1 MTARSVALGTLFAVV
16 LLLQSPAPSLQ
27 DLKNATY
34 SGFKDVP
41 SPVTL
46 IDGRWDAASARQ
58 SITFVGELR
67 ATGDLNGDGA
77 GDAVVLLS
85 ENTGGSAE
93 RVYVAVVTTSNG
105 QLQNLATRSPGP
117 NVRIRRLRIVERTV
131 VVDAVQV
138 GVDDT
143 MCCPSDLV
151 TRTFVLKDTTLDE
164 PEPATHTGRLTAAAA
179 GQTEWVLRRSTS
191 AEPAPSEPRVTLR
204 YHDGQID
211 GSTGCN
217 RYTARVSGGDQPG
230 AVTVSPPA
238 STKMACTDDGM
249 AVETRFLRLLHG
261 VASFTFV
268 AGQPRPHLPD
278 SMASSARCSS
288 TPPWRLDDKFP
299 DCRVTGNGV
308 RHDLCFGPSLCPQ
321 CPHRR

>member
-1 MTARSVALGTLFAVV
+1 MTALRVVLGTLFAACV
-16 LLLQSPAPSLQ
+16 LQSPAPSLQ

-46 IDGRWDAASARQ
+46 TDGRWESASARQ

-67 ATGDLNGDGA
+67 ATGDLNSDGV

-85 ENTGGSAE
+85 ENTGGSGE
-93 RVYVAVVTTSNG
+93 RVYLAVVTTSNG
-105 QLQNLATRSPGP
+105 QLQNVATRVLGP
-117 NVRIRRLRIVERTV
+117 NVRIRRLRIVEHTV

-151 TRTFVLKDTTLDE
+151 TRTFVLKDTTLEE
-164 PEPATHTGRLTAAAA
+164 PEPATHTGRLTAAAV
-179 GQTEWVLRRSTS
+179 GQTEWVLRRWTST
-191 AEPAPSEPRVTLR
+191 EPAPAEPRVTLR

-217 RYTARVSGGDQPG
+217 RYLAPVSGGDQPG
-230 AVTVSPPA
+230 TVTIGPPA
-238 STKMACTDDGM
+238 STKMACSDAAM
-249 AVETRFLRLLHG
+249 AVEARFLRLLHG

-268 AGQPRPHLPD
+268 AGQLALTYQVD
-278 SMASSARCSS
+278 GQFS
-288 TPPWRLDDKFP
+288 TMFFDAAMGGGR
-299 DCRVTGNGV
+299 
-308 RHDLCFGPSLCPQ
+308 
-321 CPHRR
+321 